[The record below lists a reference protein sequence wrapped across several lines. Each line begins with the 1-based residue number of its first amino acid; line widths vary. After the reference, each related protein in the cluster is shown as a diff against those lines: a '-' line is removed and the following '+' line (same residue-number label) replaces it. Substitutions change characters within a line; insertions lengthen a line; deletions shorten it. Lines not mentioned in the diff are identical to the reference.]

1 MQLILINKF
10 TEMMSEALGRGLAAN
25 EGFWNS
31 ISTEFHL
38 LAHNRV
44 GKKFIT
50 VEKNI
55 LAHNRV
61 GKTDHA
67 QPDLKRS
74 GGWKCG
80 WQG

>member
-44 GKKFIT
+44 GKKFIK
-50 VEKNI
+50 VEKNV
-55 LAHNRV
+55 LARPELE
-61 GKTDHA
+61 KISS
-67 QPDLKRS
+67 R
-74 GGWKCG
+74 
-80 WQG
+80 

>member
-1 MQLILINKF
+1 MR
-10 TEMMSEALGRGLAAN
+10 EALGLGLAAN

-44 GKKFIT
+44 GKKFIK

-55 LAHNRV
+55 LAR
-61 GKTDHA
+61 
-67 QPDLKRS
+67 P
-74 GGWKCG
+74 
-80 WQG
+80 